1 MEQANE
7 LLTAREQTALFIDP
21 DYIPADSDEVY
32 KSALAHVV
40 AGVIERKPMM
50 IADASEI
57 LDQIQLAS
65 KHSDNAG
72 HFSDVGVERRL
83 SALARPDRGS

>member
-1 MEQANE
+1 MRC
-7 LLTAREQTALFIDP
+7 TR
-21 DYIPADSDEVY
+21 
-32 KSALAHVV
+32 ALAHVV

-65 KHSDNAG
+65 STSDNAG
-72 HFSDVGVERRL
+72 HFSTSGERRL
-83 SALARPDRGS
+83 SALLGQIEEAEHSTRPLRRFRRPRSRAIHRGSIAER